1 MKKIKLLL
9 WVAILFFAQYANAQ
23 YITKVTVTDIES
35 RSVQQQVEVS
45 ATNLLSE
52 LNSAFFDSRTPALN
66 KISGL
71 NKEGR
76 SSILSMWEMTSF
88 RCIETEL
95 IERAYKTPTGYQV
108 RNIPMFLKEMPEDE
122 AYKEIVINFD
132 KSGNIYDIY
141 FAIDYHHYMEIINS
155 EDNEV
160 TDLRRRQVILDFV
173 ENFRTAYNRK
183 DITFL
188 EKVYSDDALIITGKV
203 IKTQKTS
210 DLLALNNVS
219 QEKIEYQVKT
229 KTEYMTSLRSVFK
242 NNTRINIVFDDI
254 EVSRHPRYDEIY
266 GITLRQG
273 WNTTNYSDI
282 GYVFLMIDF
291 KDDNNPM
298 IHVRTWQPEKLNG
311 KDLDKDEIFSL
322 GDFDVI
328 Q

>member
-1 MKKIKLLL
+1 MKKIVLLF
-9 WVAILFFAQYANAQ
+9 VVLFFAQYANAQ
-23 YITKVTVTDIES
+23 YLTKVTVTDVES
-35 RSVQQQVEVS
+35 ASVKQQIEVS
-45 ATNLLSE
+45 STSLLSE
-52 LNSAFFDSRTPALN
+52 LNSAFFDKRTPALN

-71 NKEGR
+71 SKEGR
-76 SSILSMWEMTSF
+76 SSILSMWEMTPF

-95 IERAYKTPTGYQV
+95 IERTYKTPTGYQV

-122 AYKEIVINFD
+122 AYKEVVINFD

-155 EDNEV
+155 ENNEV

-229 KTEYMTSLRSVFK
+229 KQEYMTSLRAVFK

-311 KDLDKDEIFSL
+311 KNLDKDEIFSL
-322 GDFDVI
+322 GDFEVI